1 MLFGLQGLVD
11 LAIDDSVLR
20 KFGMLIR
27 NFADKPVVPYSRRDL
42 LNLPLLS
49 VESFENRFDVWGN
62 DLVIGV
68 RKDAL
73 NLVIQELRLIGIVI
87 IIVAIGSP
95 NSSQI
100 LT

>member
-27 NFADKPVVPYSRRDL
+27 NFADKLVVPNSRRDL

-49 VESFENRFDVWGN
+49 VKSFENCFDVWGN

-87 IIVAIGSP
+87 IIVAIVSP
-95 NSSQI
+95 NSSQV